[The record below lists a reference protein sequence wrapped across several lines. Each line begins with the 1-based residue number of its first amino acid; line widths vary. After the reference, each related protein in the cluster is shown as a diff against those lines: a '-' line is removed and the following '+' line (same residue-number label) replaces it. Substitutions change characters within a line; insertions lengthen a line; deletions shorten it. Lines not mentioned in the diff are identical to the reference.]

1 MASGGATRVG
11 PRRRRRGRAAVAP
24 QGAARALLAP
34 DQRFAGLAVRP
45 PAGAGASDGDD
56 GDAAA
61 SGGATA
67 SSTAVRE
74 AARARRRT
82 RRRTLEGTWCWRM
95 MARGAHL
102 ARLRLARPRGV
113 PET

>member
-1 MASGGATRVG
+1 MDATRGG
-11 PRRRRRGRAAVAP
+11 PRVGGVAAAPVAP
-24 QGAARALLAP
+24 PGAARALLAP

-82 RRRTLEGTWCWRM
+82 RRRTLEQNLVL
-95 MARGAHL
+95 AHDGPRRAL